1 MDTNRH
7 RTNNPKADNSISVPA
22 VQAVAGARPKRFY
35 REFAALQ
42 VVPVDELVILQFYLQ
57 EAEGPEA
64 TSSSLELLAA
74 VNQEL
79 RIRAGRSSGPSASQ
93 GQSRSAP

>member
-1 MDTNRH
+1 MDKNRP
-7 RTNNPKADNSISVPA
+7 RTNSPKAHNSIIVSA

-35 REFAALQ
+35 REFPALQ
-42 VVPVDELVILQFYLQ
+42 AVPVDELVTLQFYLQ
-57 EAEGPEA
+57 EAVGPAA

-79 RIRAGRSSGPSASQ
+79 RQRTDRQTGPPVSL
-93 GQSRSAP
+93 G